1 MMFPI
6 LNTSNYDYSAKFYH
20 AEFEGILSK
29 LVLCYNRMISD
40 RVQLDNDENSIRD
53 YMLLNYLKQQWF
65 KKEYDLTS
73 YLFDRELPENIGRI
87 DIRVMPVNPFIS
99 DEAYYVIECKRLNS
113 INQNGTTG
121 LNAEY
126 ISNGILR
133 FTSAKYSSFFRTNGM
148 IGFIVESLDI
158 NQNVGSIN
166 RLLKEHFS
174 NARTRQELMFRN
186 IVKGFGFSYRSVHND
201 DIDEVTLYHLMLDF
215 SGNIRN

>member
-20 AEFEGILSK
+20 AEFESILSK

-73 YLFDRELPENIGRI
+73 YLFDRELPENKGRI

-99 DEAYYVIECKRLNS
+99 DVAYYVIECKRLNS
-113 INQNGTTG
+113 VNQNGTTG

-148 IGFIVESLDI
+148 IGFIVQSLDI
-158 NQNVGSIN
+158 NQNVDSIN

-174 NARTRQELMFRN
+174 HARTKQELMFRN
-186 IVKGFGFSYRSVHND
+186 IVKGFGFSYCSIHND